1 MFCVVGNTK
10 SNWDHLF
17 HPFSAASGIFTIFIF
32 SIHADMTKIISFIS
46 RKGGTGKT
54 TNAIHL
60 ATTLF
65 QTGKS
70 VLLIETDTNY
80 TLNTLRKMELFKSK
94 SDLKT
99 FEILGSED
107 KTVADELLT
116 LRETRKTD
124 FIIVDSAAKTT
135 DEGIRKLCLVS
146 DLVIVPTSLTQNDLL
161 VTYQTVTDLAPARD
175 LNPKLKI
182 LVLPN
187 RIYRQ
192 TNLYSIRESLKN
204 LDAIILP
211 AIVPQKN
218 LFVNFSTLEAEKEYK
233 PVAQAILNYV
243 S

>member
-1 MFCVVGNTK
+1 
-10 SNWDHLF
+10 
-17 HPFSAASGIFTIFIF
+17 
-32 SIHADMTKIISFIS
+32 MTKIISFIS

-65 QTGKS
+65 ESGKP
-70 VLLIETDTNY
+70 VLLIESDTNY

-94 SDLKT
+94 KDVKT
-99 FEILGSED
+99 FEIFGSED
-107 KTVADELLT
+107 QIVADELLT
-116 LRETRKTD
+116 LKESKKYE

-146 DLVIVPTSLTQNDLL
+146 DMVIVPTSLTQNDLL
-161 VTYQTVTDLAPARD
+161 VTYQTVTDLGPARD
-175 LNPKLKI
+175 LNPRLKI

-192 TNLYSIRESLKN
+192 TNLYSIRDSLKN

-218 LFVNFSTLEAEKEYK
+218 LFVNFSTLKAEKEYK
-233 PVAQAILNYV
+233 PVAQAILNYLA
-243 S
+243 